1 LSSGFAI
8 HALAI
13 EQSARPGEP
22 NTMADP
28 CAFKTNFQNSLDNFE
43 ARFEGNGKTRV
54 FIYGAEQTP
63 GLHFSAS
70 VREYSY
76 EQTV

>member
-1 LSSGFAI
+1 MSSGFAI

-13 EQSARPGEP
+13 EQSARPGGP
-22 NTMADP
+22 NTMADL
-28 CAFKTNFQNSLDNFE
+28 CAFKTNIQNPLDNFE

-54 FIYGAEQTP
+54 LFYAAQTP